1 MRTIANH
8 SFALTLLV
16 LAACGGDQQSRRTGG
31 NIADP
36 TGEGIATVE
45 AVSPHVTQP
54 LLAAD
59 GTMLSVRDVVASD
72 SGLLILDGS
81 SGELWQLDLT
91 RTPTGTATNTPTLRR
106 VSSPRQ
112 FGQGDVF
119 AMTAHS
125 AGLSMIGIDGV
136 LRVMQRADADE
147 LAYIIRAFKPIH
159 RPIALGEWPSGRW
172 VAVHSVVVLQG
183 TAVDSIIVTAVDS
196 AGRVSRLFGTERS
209 GPSRPDAFMVD
220 PISARALRDRVVL
233 VGAEPARV
241 ISISATRTPIDT
253 RIDTL
258 LDPPRRAL
266 GAAEQAG
273 LQKML
278 TDPRTPPVLRAS
290 RRPVHRPAARA
301 ALPFAEGY
309 LVVAQGGE
317 EAQFLDLYCG
327 RTFRRTLI
335 SRPGLNDLF
344 VVNGGIVTVDEPPI
358 DAPER
363 PQVLSFYR
371 SQDFLSECAK

>member
-1 MRTIANH
+1 MRTIAKH

-16 LAACGGDQQSRRTGG
+16 LAACGGDQQSGRTGEE
-31 NIADP
+31 IAV
-36 TGEGIATVE
+36 VE
-45 AVSPHVTQP
+45 AVPPRFTQP
-54 LLAAD
+54 LLADD
-59 GTMLSVRDVVASD
+59 GTMLSVRDVIARD
-72 SGLLILDGS
+72 SALLILDGS

-91 RTPTGTATNTPTLRR
+91 STPTPVSTPTGTPALRR
-106 VSSPRQ
+106 LSRPRQ

-125 AGLSMIGIDGV
+125 AGLSLIGIDGV

-147 LAYIIRAFKPIH
+147 LAYTIRAFRPIH

-183 TAVDSIIVTAVDS
+183 TPVDSVIVS
-196 AGRVSRLFGTERS
+196 ALEPAGHVSRVFGTERS

-233 VGAEPARV
+233 VGADPARV
-241 ISISATRTPIDT
+241 ISISATGTATGT
-253 RIDTL
+253 RIDTQVDTL
-258 LDPPRRAL
+258 LNSPRREL
-266 GAAEQAG
+266 SAAEQAG
-273 LQKML
+273 LEKML
-278 TDPRTPPVLRAS
+278 TDPRTPAALRQS
-290 RRPVHRPAARA
+290 RRPEQRPAARA
-301 ALPFAEGY
+301 ALPLAEGY

-335 SRPGLNDLF
+335 SRAGLNDIF
-344 VVNGGIVTVDEPPI
+344 VVDGGIVTIDEPPS

-363 PQVLSFYR
+363 PQVLSYYR
-371 SQDFLSECAK
+371 SRDFLTECAK